1 VGLLHRFLDTCVKPT
16 LGCTE
21 PIAVALAAAYA
32 RSVVGGDIRKIE
44 VLVDPNIFKNG
55 MGAGIPKSGGKIGN
69 IHAAA
74 LGALCGDPN
83 RCLEVLE
90 TVDDEAIV
98 AAQGLIERNS
108 VVIEVLRGR
117 KGIFIDARVITSQGL
132 GRARIEGSHTNL
144 TVLERNGEDVRAQ
157 ASTQQLNPAKDR
169 LFDDASF
176 ADLCAEAAAVDDGD
190 FERILDAVR
199 RNAAAAEYGLTN
211 PCGLGVGQAFQK
223 AVVDGL
229 LGDDAANRAKI
240 LTAAAVDAR
249 MGGAPVGIVA
259 VAGSGNQGVACTL
272 PILAFCRSRGI
283 PEGRAMAEATAL
295 AFLVTGYI
303 KERIGSLGALC
314 GCVMAAASGSAA
326 GITRLLGGDVPA
338 CARAVTNVLADLAGV
353 ICDGAK
359 GSCALKLATAANAAV
374 QAAVLATEGVRVTAQ
389 DGIVDG
395 DIEDTVEN
403 LGRLSNPG
411 MTTTDEV
418 ILDIMT
424 DKLKRG
430 AYVC

>member
-1 VGLLHRFLDTCVKPT
+1 MRLIEQFLAANVKPT

-32 RSVVGGDIRKIE
+32 RSVVKGDIRKIE

-55 MGAGIPKSGGKIGN
+55 MGAGIPKSKGKIGN

-74 LGALCGDPN
+74 LGAICGDPN
-83 RCLEVLE
+83 RCLEVLDA
-90 TVDDEAIV
+90 VDDEATKK
-98 AAQGLIERNS
+98 ADELIKNNG

-117 KGIFIDARVITSQGL
+117 SGIFIDARVITSQGL

-144 TVLERNGEDVRAQ
+144 TVLERNGENALDEINKQDGSEGKATMF
-157 ASTQQLNPAKDR
+157 AGIKFSQLVD
-169 LFDDASF
+169 
-176 ADLCAEAAAVDDGD
+176 EAASITDEEVETILAAVAKN
-190 FERILDAVR
+190 E
-199 RNAAAAEYGLTN
+199 AAAEYGLAN
-211 PCGLGVGQAFQK
+211 ECGLGVGLAFRK
-223 AVVDGL
+223 AVDEGL
-229 LGDDAANRAKI
+229 LGHDSANEAKI

-249 MGGAPVGIVA
+249 MGGAPVGIMA
-259 VAGSGNQGVACTL
+259 VAGSGNQGIATTL
-272 PILAFCRSRGI
+272 PILAFCRHHGI
-283 PEGRAMAEATAL
+283 ADARKRAEATAL

-303 KERIGSLGALC
+303 KEHIGSLGALC

-326 GITRLLGGDVPA
+326 GIARLLGGDVSS

-359 GSCALKLATAANAAV
+359 GGCALKLATAANAAV
-374 QAAVLATEGVRVTAQ
+374 QAAVLAKEGLRVTAQ
-389 DGIVDG
+389 DGIIDNE
-395 DIEDTVEN
+395 IEHTVKN
-403 LGRLSNPG
+403 LGQLSNPG

-430 AYVC
+430 TYVC